1 MSFSPIS
8 QTLGATFAFAASCAS
23 QATAREDAGR
33 AELESKI
40 ARLERQN
47 TTLKASYV
55 QARHDAERAEERLRD
70 IRSRLE
76 ALGGSVLGDREQRIV
91 ETMRELEAVNAELDA
106 LKQAS
111 VRLSGSV
118 MAYMRQ
124 ALAEDAVARAN
135 VEASL
140 RELDVALGFRNQ
152 PVRELDGTTE
162 QSVVLSIDSESG
174 LIVLNAGREAGMR
187 VGMPVLISRGDQAIA
202 DAIVTDV
209 RKDVTGVLVRKRLNP
224 SLSVAP
230 GDRASLKTNE

>member
-1 MSFSPIS
+1 MSFSSVS
-8 QTLGATFAFAASCAS
+8 QTIGATFALAASCAPH
-23 QATAREDAGR
+23 ATAREDSGR
-33 AELESKI
+33 ADLESKI

-47 TTLKASYV
+47 TTLKASYA
-55 QARHDAERAEERLRD
+55 QARRDAERAEERLRD

-76 ALGGSVLGDREQRIV
+76 ALGGSALGDREQRIV
-91 ETMRELEAVNAELDA
+91 ETMRELESVNAELDT

-135 VEASL
+135 VEASM

-162 QSVVLSIDSESG
+162 NSVVLSIDSESG

>member
-1 MSFSPIS
+1 MSFSSVS
-8 QTLGATFAFAASCAS
+8 QTIGATFVLAASCAP
-23 QATAREDAGR
+23 QATAREDSGR
-33 AELESKI
+33 ADLESKI

-47 TTLKASYV
+47 TTLKASYA
-55 QARHDAERAEERLRD
+55 QARCDAERAEERLRD
-70 IRSRLE
+70 IRSRLD
-76 ALGGSVLGDREQRIV
+76 ALGGSALGDREQRIV
-91 ETMRELEAVNAELDA
+91 ETMRELESVNAELDT

-135 VEASL
+135 VEASM
-140 RELDVALGFRNQ
+140 RELDVALGFRNY

-162 QSVVLSIDSESG
+162 NSVVLSIDSESG

-230 GDRASLKTNE
+230 GDRASLKINE